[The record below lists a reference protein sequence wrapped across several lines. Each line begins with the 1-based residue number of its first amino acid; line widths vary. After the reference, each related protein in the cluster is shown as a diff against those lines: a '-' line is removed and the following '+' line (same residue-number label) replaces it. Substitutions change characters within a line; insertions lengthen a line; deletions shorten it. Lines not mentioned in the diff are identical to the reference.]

1 MKSFEQIC
9 KEVKDLEVKNA
20 LPVFQKTMIKF
31 SKVIEQSYSVKIY
44 FIIERSGIIN
54 A

>member
-31 SKVIEQSYSVKIY
+31 SKIIEQSYSVKYNLI
-44 FIIERSGIIN
+44 FRKRS
-54 A
+54 